1 MFAGG
6 LSISTWSL
14 TSLLTFNSHP
24 NCKLGKGTHGGCDPC
39 PPLRTG
45 LNSLWRGGGVAI
57 TATNEL
63 SGVGH
68 SRMAAVC
75 QQQTESLTLLPFALL
90 PPLHTLQKGT
100 LLSAPVSGKGLTA
113 LGCLMDK

>member
-45 LNSLWRGGGVAI
+45 LNSLWRGGG
-57 TATNEL
+57 
-63 SGVGH
+63 GGP
-68 SRMAAVC
+68 RMAAVC